1 MKSFRCPVCKKPLSK
16 HEYERAL
23 GVWSARQ
30 THFEHEKK
38 RLLQQVRQAREAQS
52 KAHDAGVRAERARSQ
67 RLMAGQNKQIKKL
80 QERISQLEK
89 GTTPQTDGLE
99 FEHKL
104 VARLQQEFP
113 KDKIEH
119 KGQGGDILHFVR
131 FNGQTAGIIIYECKR
146 CPRISSTHVQ
156 QAYHAKL
163 TRKAHFAVLVT
174 TGQRKG
180 FSGLCQDRGVLVVS
194 PLGSVALASLLRDH
208 LIEMQ
213 RSNVAIEQR
222 AAIAQEL
229 LSFVTSTEFKNP
241 IEEII
246 RTCGQLQDILHDEVK
261 SHHRNWKRRW
271 EHYQAVQWDASHVQ
285 ANVKSLLHGE
295 KPKLRLRRTVAPLQ
309 LAASAGGNGAARA

>member
-1 MKSFRCPVCKKPLSK
+1 MKNYRCPVCKKQLSK
-16 HEYERAL
+16 YEYESAL
-23 GVWSARQ
+23 GVLNERQ
-30 THFEHEKK
+30 SHFDHEKK
-38 RLLQQVRQAREAQS
+38 KLLRQVHKAREAQS
-52 KAHDAGVRAERARSQ
+52 QAHDAGVRSERARSQ
-67 RLMAGQNKQIKKL
+67 RLMAGQNKQIRKL
-80 QERISQLEK
+80 QERIGQLEK

-104 VARLQQEFP
+104 VARLQREFP

-119 KGQGGDILHFVR
+119 KGQGGDILHLVK
-131 FNGQTAGIIIYECKR
+131 FNGQIAGTIIYECKR
-146 CPRISSTHVQ
+146 CPRINSAHVQ
-156 QAYHAKL
+156 QAYEAKL

-213 RSNVAIEQR
+213 RSNVAIERR

-229 LSFVTSTEFKNP
+229 LNFVTSTEFKNP
-241 IEEII
+241 IEEIV
-246 RTCGQLQDILHDEVK
+246 RTCGQLQDMLHDEVK

-271 EHYQAVQWDASHVQ
+271 QHYQAVQWDASHVQ
-285 ANVKSLLHGE
+285 ANVRSVLHGE
-295 KPKLRLRRTVAPLQ
+295 KPKLPPRREIASLQ
-309 LAASAGGNGAARA
+309 LTASSGGNGAVRA